1 MKMKSCLHCPFLFS
15 FLVLWLLTSCEL
27 HISLKFQSSEPP
39 NPPSPVPT
47 VPFRLK
53 TMYSN
58 LPQKGGGEWREALVC
73 VLCCDGIS
81 NKPPRLT
88 ELNKNTL
95 SNLISSRLP
104 APPLTPVAT
113 ATPWGDEPHIPRPDD
128 GLSRP
133 RPGYG
138 GGRLG
143 VHWCEG

>member
-1 MKMKSCLHCPFLFS
+1 MDPALPASRDTSSSDPRDLF
-15 FLVLWLLTSCEL
+15 FFFFFGL
-27 HISLKFQSSEPP
+27 SLINNADDDEF
-39 NPPSPVPT
+39 
-47 VPFRLK
+47 
-53 TMYSN
+53 
-58 LPQKGGGEWREALVC
+58 VC